1 MARSRTCKSD
11 VSASSL
17 RARARKGNSQCAL
30 GVLMASLLFEVALRP
45 IVVDSSR
52 LGVRTIRN
60 YFEGLSCA
68 HFEADGLGEVG
79 SRVTGN
85 LRLSGAPE
93 GMIIGDSHV
102 VAYSVR
108 DEETMGSVVE
118 RLSRTAGRPLDVRQ
132 YGWHGANSPT
142 FLAAAE
148 SLLRAR
154 NPSWVAVVLNSYNIG
169 VNALVIRGGWRMEVA
184 PDYSFR
190 LIDGRPPG
198 HGRWR
203 QTLGLLVGNS
213 TLFLGLGQRLG
224 LFQTRLAQESYAKQM
239 VSQKLESALDEQ
251 AARVP
256 RASVLGLK
264 RAFGGRLLVVY
275 APQVL
280 GPGHYS
286 VEPTE
291 AELQRLCAE
300 EGVAFL
306 SVRER
311 LERDRNHYSRLS
323 RGFHNTA
330 PGVGHFNAIGHRII
344 GEEIWRYICDRPS
357 PPVQGS

>member
-1 MARSRTCKSD
+1 MARSRKRKSD

-17 RARARKGNSQCAL
+17 RARARKGDLQCAL
-30 GVLMASLLFEVALRP
+30 GVLMAGALFEAALRP
-45 IVVDSSR
+45 IVADWSR

-68 HFEADGLGEVG
+68 HFEADGLGEIET
-79 SRVTGN
+79 RLTGN
-85 LRLSGAPE
+85 PRLSGAAE

-102 VAYSVR
+102 VAYAVR
-108 DEETMGSVVE
+108 DKDTMGSVVE
-118 RLSRTAGRPLDVRQ
+118 RLSRAAGRPLNVRQ
-132 YGWHGANSPT
+132 YGWRGASSPT
-142 FLAAAE
+142 FLASAE
-148 SLLRAR
+148 SLLRAGS
-154 NPSWVAVVLNSYNIG
+154 PSWVAVVLNFYNIG
-169 VNALVIRGGWRMEVA
+169 VNALVARGGWRMEVA
-184 PDYSFR
+184 PDYSFH

-198 HGRWR
+198 HTRWR
-203 QTLGLLVGNS
+203 QTLAPLVGHS
-213 TLFLGLGQRLG
+213 TLFLGLEQRLG
-224 LFQTRLAQESYAKQM
+224 LFQTRLAQENYANR
-239 VSQKLESALDEQ
+239 QKRESALDEE

-256 RASVLGLK
+256 RATVLGLK

-280 GPGHYS
+280 GPCHYS
-286 VEPTE
+286 VGPAET
-291 AELQRLCAE
+291 ELQQLCAA

-344 GEEIWRYICDRPS
+344 GEEIWRYIRDWRS
-357 PPVQGS
+357 PPIRGS

>member
-1 MARSRTCKSD
+1 
-11 VSASSL
+11 
-17 RARARKGNSQCAL
+17 
-30 GVLMASLLFEVALRP
+30 
-45 IVVDSSR
+45 
-52 LGVRTIRN
+52 
-60 YFEGLSCA
+60 
-68 HFEADGLGEVG
+68 
-79 SRVTGN
+79 
-85 LRLSGAPE
+85 
-93 GMIIGDSHV
+93 
-102 VAYSVR
+102 
-108 DEETMGSVVE
+108 
-118 RLSRTAGRPLDVRQ
+118 
-132 YGWHGANSPT
+132 
-142 FLAAAE
+142 
-148 SLLRAR
+148 
-154 NPSWVAVVLNSYNIG
+154 
-169 VNALVIRGGWRMEVA
+169 
-184 PDYSFR
+184 
-190 LIDGRPPG
+190 LIDGRPPA

-203 QTLGLLVGNS
+203 QTLGPLVGNS

-280 GPGHYS
+280 GPAHYS

-291 AELQRLCAE
+291 TELQRLCAE

-357 PPVQGS
+357 PPIQGS